1 MPSPTWPPSGAGRS
15 SADAPP
21 HPVPAVKVERK
32 IQVAATPTEAFA
44 KLSDVKVL
52 ASLLTGL
59 MDWTATDEPNRFRT
73 VFRAGPAPLGGE
85 IELDVWPEAAAGARY
100 RGGGGMIARRL
111 PRPWT
116 RGTRPCHPGIPWPPL
131 PAISGNPPV
140 RSRELSN
147 LVPVVSH
154 PVYCTVTH

>member
-1 MPSPTWPPSGAGRS
+1 MPSPTGPPSGAGRS

-85 IELDVWPEAAAGARY
+85 IELAFWPE
-100 RGGGGMIARRL
+100 
-111 PRPWT
+111 PSTVTWQPT
-116 RGTRPCHPGIPWPPL
+116 RGVHQMGPCLGVPRDDGQ
-131 PAISGNPPV
+131 AV
-140 RSRELSN
+140 RF
-147 LVPVVSH
+147 
-154 PVYCTVTH
+154 